1 MGVMSPYH
9 KARKEHRKL
18 PFLKAF
24 GRIGTISGAARACRI
39 SRDAVHDWINNDES
53 FAREMSHAKRR
64 FQDEAFMDV
73 YAALVFMT
81 SVIRPVIPKDV
92 WPRVAATLAI
102 AVANLKNDL
111 KGGRRNASN
120 LTGQVAESSLPR
132 MRIEDVAIP
141 IRGRDCSADDL

>member
-24 GRIGTISGAARACRI
+24 VRIGTISGAAKACRI

-53 FAREMSHAKRR
+53 FSREVAHAKRR
-64 FQDEAFMDV
+64 RDEEAFMDV
-73 YAALVFMT
+73 DAALVFMT
-81 SVIRPVIPKDV
+81 GVIRPAIPKDV
-92 WPRVAATLAI
+92 WPRVASALAI

-111 KGGRRNASN
+111 KGGRRHASP
-120 LTGQVAESSLPR
+120 LTGQVTESSLPR
-132 MRIEDVAIP
+132 IRIEDVAIP
-141 IRGRDCSADDL
+141 VRGRDNSVDDL